1 MADKALLI
9 LEKRQVIDVAAREY
23 VPPVEL
29 RRTIFGTNVVSVLGS
44 TEITLGICICMRIGV
59 IGDNRGVSRETLLQL
74 RKMGIDTAYITLHAG
89 LSSYLDDE
97 LDKRYKGIAEEYH
110 IDKQTALKV
119 GTAHSMG
126 RRVIAVGTTVVRALE
141 SAAQEDG

>member
-23 VPPVEL
+23 VPPGGL

-74 RKMGIDTAYITLHAG
+74 HLQRGVIGGGDREADDAARVSLIG
-89 LSSYLDDE
+89 LD
-97 LDKRYKGIAEEYH
+97 R
-110 IDKQTALKV
+110 
-119 GTAHSMG
+119 M
-126 RRVIAVGTTVVRALE
+126 
-141 SAAQEDG
+141 

>member
-74 RKMGIDTAYITLHAG
+74 RLQRVVIG
-89 LSSYLDDE
+89 
-97 LDKRYKGIAEEYH
+97 AEDWGEDVDRVVSLIGSNRIYP
-110 IDKQTALKV
+110 LRSCCRV
-119 GTAHSMG
+119 WG
-126 RRVIAVGTTVVRALE
+126 R
-141 SAAQEDG
+141 